1 LKANTCED
9 CSSSLTVTI
18 HDKDNNSIIRTGTVS
33 LKKDSNNINNRI
45 AVENKTSTA
54 NKDYDSNRNDGRE
67 LDWLYL
73 NGSTYLDKGAY
84 DIKINSNSTSK
95 LDLDS
100 VVVYTSYDDNKYDSP
115 SISGT
120 DIKEHETLDE
130 IFSSQ
135 TEHSPAYLA
144 DYKKIDPT
152 KYEVNIKNA
161 TRPYI
166 LSLAETYDPLWMA
179 SYDINSNSPSDTEFK
194 NHNDNGNNFKIP
206 SIPLY
211 SVVNGFYVN
220 KTGDYTLTIEYQP
233 QKWFIQGA
241 LISIITAIS
250 ILIFLIVSTKFHTL
264 TKRIRLIKFRD
275 KAIGENKR

>member
-1 LKANTCED
+1 
-9 CSSSLTVTI
+9 
-18 HDKDNNSIIRTGTVS
+18 
-33 LKKDSNNINNRI
+33 
-45 AVENKTSTA
+45 
-54 NKDYDSNRNDGRE
+54 
-67 LDWLYL
+67 
-73 NGSTYLDKGAY
+73 
-84 DIKINSNSTSK
+84 
-95 LDLDS
+95 
-100 VVVYTSYDDNKYDSP
+100 VVYTNYDDNKYDSH

-179 SYDINSNSPSDTEFK
+179 SYNINSNGPNYTEFK
-194 NHNDNGNNFKIP
+194 DHNDNRNNFKIP

-220 KTGDYTLTIEYQP
+220 KTGDYTITIEYQP

-264 TKRIRLIKFRD
+264 TKRIRLSKFRD